1 MPTLVIRHPDGTQTE
16 ETLEAELSIGRA
28 EGNDLRLTEGGV
40 SRKHA
45 RFFVENG
52 EVLVEDVGSANG
64 TTVDGARID
73 GPTPVAVG
81 SVVELGDY
89 EVRLKEEAR
98 PKRGAAPAKTKAPG
112 GKSTGVVP
120 VMKPG
125 GPAAL
130 AKRTKPNRSS
140 TPQLRGL
147 SGAVNGQ
154 SFPLK
159 GTMVVGRVAEADL
172 QVEDDSVSRKHAELE
187 VKGREVVLRDLGS
200 ANGTTINGVPITS
213 DTALTVGDIIQFGV
227 VELIF
232 ESSAGSGSRAP
243 VSRTPELAVSPRRA
257 PVRRDR
263 SRGDDAGD
271 FEPTSAKVPGSQKR
285 LVIIGGAVAV
295 FLLVLVGAKA
305 VIGPSAG
312 PGVKPGGSQP
322 ILAAGGAQK
331 PAVTQ
336 AEQLEEALSACRQY
350 SALDSATGPNWAR
363 AEEACKVAI
372 ELEPIHKE
380 GNELMKRIQLNRVC
394 EENLKQAKTL
404 VSANRAEES
413 LELFAKIRP
422 ECGYFLKALAAAKAP
437 VEDVKK
443 ATGIECKQYAANG
456 KWENAVKRCELYTRL
471 ACQLMDKDE
480 RQPPP
485 MMKVKLDGPLTHND
499 WRPKDPLY
507 LNFLKARER
516 VAPNDGVW
524 SCPEIPVFRP
534 PQAGEDPAKRAKDE
548 FMKRSPDPDMGHA
561 LELYFDGKFQEMLVP
576 LQRIQDSMQK
586 SKLHEQAREL
596 SRNMTSAANQ
606 YKSGST
612 ELGNDKPEK
621 AEEPFRNALAID
633 EKLVM
638 GEAVGNN
645 ETLRRELDRRK
656 SFVRKNVL
664 EEMSRSTYQKGKG
677 FADRQ
682 DWRQACRVWKL
693 GMSFSKSD
701 TDLLRAVTNKC
712 TGRAAEFFKTANTC
726 EELKAV
732 LEYAVDGDTYKEK
745 ATAAMAEM
753 KCQE

>member
-1 MPTLVIRHPDGTQTE
+1 MPTLVIRHPDGSETE
-16 ETLEAELSIGRA
+16 ETLGGQLTIGRA
-28 EGNDLRLTEGGV
+28 EGNDLILTEGGV

-45 RFFVENG
+45 RFFLKRDEVE
-52 EVLVEDVGSANG
+52 VEDVGSANG
-64 TTVDGARID
+64 TFVDGVKID
-73 GPTPVAVG
+73 GPTAITSS
-81 SVVELGDY
+81 SVVVVGDY
-89 EVRLKEEAR
+89 EVRLKESPR
-98 PKRGAAPAKTKAPG
+98 SKRSPSSGKAKPAG
-112 GKSTGVVP
+112 SRSTGVVDA
-120 VMKPG
+120 VKPG

-130 AKRTKPNRSS
+130 AKRTKPNRSVS
-140 TPQLRGL
+140 PQLRGL
-147 SGAVNGQ
+147 TGAVSGK
-154 SFPLK
+154 SFVLK
-159 GTMVVGRVAEADL
+159 GTMVVGRVPEVDL

-187 VKGREVVLRDLGS
+187 VKGREVVLRDLSS
-200 ANGTTINGVPITS
+200 ANGTTVNGVPITT

-232 ESSAGSGSRAP
+232 ESSAGSGPRQAVVRAKEAP
-243 VSRTPELAVSPRRA
+243 VSPRRA

-263 SRGDDAGD
+263 TRDDDD
-271 FEPTSAKVPGSQKR
+271 FEPTSAKVPGSRKR
-285 LVIIGGAVAV
+285 LLIIGAVVVV
-295 FLLVLVGAKA
+295 FLLVMV
-305 VIGPSAG
+305 
-312 PGVKPGGSQP
+312 GVKAWMGPRTTVRPGGIEP
-322 ILAAGGAQK
+322 IAAGGPGSGKHAVS
-331 PAVTQ
+331 PAD
-336 AEQLEEALSACRQY
+336 QLEEALGACRQY
-350 SALDSATGPNWAR
+350 SAMDSATGPNWPR
-363 AEEACKVAI
+363 AEEACKAAL

-380 GNELMKRIQLNRVC
+380 ANELMKRISLNRAC
-394 EENLKQAKTL
+394 EESLKQAKTL
-404 VSANRAEES
+404 VAAGRAEES
-413 LELFAKIRP
+413 LDLFAKIHP
-422 ECGYFLKALAAAKAP
+422 DCGYFLKALAAAKGP

-443 ATGIECKQYAANG
+443 LAGTECKQYAANG

-480 RQPPP
+480 RQAPV
-485 MMKVKLDGPLTHND
+485 MMKAKLDGPLGRND

-516 VAPNDGVW
+516 LTPNEPPWV
-524 SCPEIPVFRP
+524 CPELLVFRP
-534 PQAGEDPAKRAKDE
+534 PQAGEDPAKRAKED
-548 FMKRSPDPDMGHA
+548 FMKRYPDPDMGHA

-576 LQRIQDSMQK
+576 VQRIQDSMQK
-586 SKLHEQAREL
+586 SKLHDQAREL

-638 GEAVGNN
+638 GETVGTN
-645 ETLRRELDRRK
+645 EALRRELDRRK
-656 SFVRKNVL
+656 SFVRRNIL
-664 EEMSRSTYQKGKG
+664 EEMSKSTYQKGKG

-712 TGRAAEFFKTANTC
+712 TGRAAEFFKTANSC